1 MSIAEPIK
9 CYDHAWNTAH
19 IRAGVPH
26 RLVHDIR
33 RTVAR
38 NMDRAAVPRQVAKQI
53 MGYKTDDM
61 YNRYRIVNEEDI
73 REGLEKAQAYLESQ
87 KPKVVFLP
95 DIGHISD
102 I

>member
-1 MSIAEPIK
+1 
-9 CYDHAWNTAH
+9 
-19 IRAGVPH
+19 
-26 RLVHDIR
+26 
-33 RTVAR
+33 
-38 NMDRAAVPRQVAKQI
+38 